1 VNLGQ
6 FEAQGI
12 TWADSPVNNLM
23 IKETPRELAL
33 KIESAEH
40 EG

>member
-1 VNLGQ
+1 MNLGQ

-12 TWADSPVNNLM
+12 TCADSSINDSI

-33 KIESAEH
+33 KIESVEH
-40 EG
+40 EW